1 MNCILNFSEEFHPH
15 RQESGINSKALC
27 RRNSCNSMPNINVS
41 PSEFNNTCDNNVYS
55 NILLENHKNERD
67 LNTST
72 TAAKIQNSMRV
83 SSTSLTLHKRNIS
96 ECKDVYLGGSC
107 YLRTNWRDHIA
118 IPYLVS
124 QGLTY
129 HLPLL
134 HESLPT
140 GLNDSECS
148 LQRPNLY
155 NPIVLDSSNVL
166 LFYISN
172 ETRSLAPMTL
182 AAHCIGL
189 MYNVVLCIQ
198 MLPDKCIIGNEMV
211 II

>member
-1 MNCILNFSEEFHPH
+1 
-15 RQESGINSKALC
+15 
-27 RRNSCNSMPNINVS
+27 MPNINVS
-41 PSEFNNTCDNNVYS
+41 RSEFRNTCDINVYS
-55 NILLENHKNERD
+55 NILLENNQLENSGNSESARD
-67 LNTST
+67 FGKAAAIA
-72 TAAKIQNSMRV
+72 TANITQMSIV
-83 SSTSLTLHKRNIS
+83 PTSLICNGRNIS
-96 ECKDVYLGGSC
+96 ENKDVYLGGSC
-107 YLRTNWRDHIA
+107 YLRTNWRDLVA

-134 HESLPT
+134 HESIP
-140 GLNDSECS
+140 LNSKDSHCS
-148 LQRPNLY
+148 VQWQNLY
-155 NPIVLDSSNVL
+155 NPVVLDSSNVL

-198 MLPDKCIIGNEMV
+198 MLPDQCIIGNELV
-211 II
+211 GIFDIFF